1 MSYTST
7 IPSFINCTLK
17 QAVLFIFAWE
27 GCVLVVLLFGIGL
40 IMIMII
46 LNGGSI
52 GTVRTG
58 LIHIWIGN
66 QVCHF

>member
-1 MSYTST
+1 M
-7 IPSFINCTLK
+7 
-17 QAVLFIFAWE
+17 
-27 GCVLVVLLFGIGL
+27 LVVLLFGIGL

-46 LNGGSI
+46 LNGGSTGI
-52 GTVRTG
+52 VRTG